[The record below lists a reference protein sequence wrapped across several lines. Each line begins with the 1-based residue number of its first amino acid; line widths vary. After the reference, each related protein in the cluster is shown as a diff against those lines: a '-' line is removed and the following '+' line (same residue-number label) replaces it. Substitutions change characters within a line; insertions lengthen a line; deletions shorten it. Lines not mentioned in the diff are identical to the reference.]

1 MAHSASLGPKRRLAN
16 AIDWL
21 RREFFSSWINAAF
34 TLLFAAFIYWAISS
48 IFDWMVLDAVWRL
61 SDRALC
67 GHGAGACWAVIED
80 RWRLIF
86 FGLYPYEEQWRSS
99 IACLAVIATIVCSCL
114 PIFWSMLRLALL
126 WITGFGIFFVFMHG
140 GIAGMSVITTEQW
153 GGLSLTLF
161 IFASVFLV
169 GMPLAVLFALARRST
184 MPVIAKGMGLFIDLV
199 RSLPLLA
206 ILFSAAVVIPILVP
220 DWLQGTKLA
229 RVILAYAVFFAA
241 YQSEI
246 IRSGFQAIPHGQ
258 EEAAR
263 AMGMPYLSV
272 VFDILLPQAFR
283 KTLPSSINQAVVT
296 FKETSIVTIIGF
308 FELMASGKAVI
319 GTDEWGA
326 QFVEIYVF
334 LALVYFVFVFGLS
347 RYGAWLETHMRVGHG

>member
-1 MAHSASLGPKRRLAN
+1 MANIASMSPQQRLSDALV
-16 AIDWL
+16 WL

-34 TLLFAAFIYWAISS
+34 TLLFAAFIYWAIRS
-48 IFDWMVLDAVWRL
+48 ILDWMVLDAVWRL
-61 SDRALC
+61 ADRDLC
-67 GHGAGACWAVIED
+67 GHEAGACWAVIED

-99 IACLAVIATIVCSCL
+99 IACLAVIVTIVCTCL
-114 PIFWSMLRLALL
+114 PVFWTLVRLALL
-126 WITGFGIFFVFMHG
+126 WIAGFGVFFAFMHG
-140 GIAGMSVITTEQW
+140 GFAGLSVVTTEQW

-169 GMPLAVLFALARRST
+169 GMPLAVLFALARRSS

-246 IRSGFQAIPHGQ
+246 IRSGFQAIPQGQ
-258 EEAAR
+258 EEAAT
-263 AMGMPYLSV
+263 AMGMPYMSV
-272 VFDILLPQAFR
+272 IFDILLPQAFR
-283 KTLPSSINQAVVT
+283 KTLPSSINQAVIT

-334 LALVYFVFVFGLS
+334 LAFVYFIFVFGLS
-347 RYGAWLETHMRVGHG
+347 RYGAWLETRMRVGHG